1 VDEQAQTITIEA
13 NGLVHWIYA
22 TDKTSSAASSARST
36 VVGIGKTF
44 CYKGYQ
50 GSYVRAY
57 ITNVYGETCTQP
69 ISFIDKNSVDVE
81 NIPVTTLSIM
91 AYPNPTVDELNVFMN
106 NSEIEEVIRIY
117 DLNGREVVVAP
128 VQGAMTVIS
137 VGELPSGMYL
147 LQSGNRTARFIK
159 E

>member
-1 VDEQAQTITIEA
+1 M
-13 NGLVHWIYA
+13 
-22 TDKTSSAASSARST
+22 
-36 VVGIGKTF
+36 VG
-44 CYKGYQ
+44 
-50 GSYVRAY
+50 
-57 ITNVYGETCTQP
+57 
-69 ISFIDKNSVDVE
+69 VE
-81 NIPVTTLSIM
+81 NVPVTTLSIM